1 MTPYR
6 FTTKGNV
13 TGIHLF
19 WSSMMHL
26 IMITLLLTLP
36 VYTGG
41 AHARARSFLEFV
53 VSLRGEGKSH
63 EKPASAQKSP
73 NIVVRDA
80 RRKDTNESIIP
91 KTPKAEEKK
100 SVEKDRVVK
109 EASPE
114 AETDKEPEREKPA
127 QEAPSILEP
136 PAVNPPA
143 SSPPSMKDEQKVIE
157 PEEKPAQMV
166 EEITENKKPPAEE
179 RKEERI
185 VRNVKEEESPEPTP
199 VAESPNPPLMLKE
212 GLKEEARLS
221 RPPELESPEK
231 TLKES
236 VLASKAIPESH
247 SNKAELPSISEPKPV
262 ERSQERSAGETPS
275 PAAAPTTP
283 PPPPQAETTGKMAAP
298 SIKAE
303 ADRGG
308 DGIKATGNNN
318 RKVETMP
325 PIQKMT
331 ANEKK
336 EPAIGIPLAEALLS
350 RNIKIEVISGNA
362 EMPVIVT
369 QIFKRSHPMD
379 RVRRGEKQREVDA
392 TQKTEDGD
400 KGGNIRP
407 KIIFAVANADKGIY
421 TVTVRNKGEK
431 TDSSDIIFTLY
442 EKGKRERIKKYD
454 AVSLSS
460 EEVVKF
466 KFLLPEGVFWDDG
479 DRFSGSIE
487 DSDSVTKFNSD
498 SGLTWREEKED

>member
-1 MTPYR
+1 M
-6 FTTKGNV
+6 
-13 TGIHLF
+13 GIHFF
-19 WSSMMHL
+19 WSSVMHL
-26 IMITLLLTLP
+26 IMLALLLTLP

-41 AHARARSFLEFV
+41 THARARSFLEFV
-53 VSLRGEGKSH
+53 VSLRGEGKSP
-63 EKPASAQKSP
+63 EKPASAQKRS

-91 KTPKAEEKK
+91 KTPKAEVKK
-100 SVEKDRVVK
+100 SVEKDRAEK

-114 AETDKEPEREKPA
+114 AGKDKEEPEREKPA

-136 PAVNPPA
+136 PVVNPPA
-143 SSPPSMKDEQKVIE
+143 SSPPSQVAEQKVIE

-166 EEITENKKPPAEE
+166 EEKAEDKKPPAEE
-179 RKEERI
+179 RKEEKI
-185 VRNVKEEESPEPTP
+185 VRNVKEEESPKPTP
-199 VAESPNPPLMLKE
+199 VAESPNPPLMLKK
-212 GLKEEARLS
+212 GLKEETAQA
-221 RPPELESPEK
+221 RPPELESPGK

-236 VLASKAIPESH
+236 VLASKAVPESH
-247 SNKAELPSISEPKPV
+247 SKGAELPSTSEPKPI
-262 ERSQERSAGETPS
+262 ERSEEISAAKIPS
-275 PAAAPTTP
+275 PGNASMAPP
-283 PPPPQAETTGKMAAP
+283 SSVQAETTGKMDAP
-298 SIKAE
+298 PIKA
-303 ADRGG
+303 DHGG
-308 DGIKATGNNN
+308 EGVKAPGNDN
-318 RKVETMP
+318 KKAETMP
-325 PIQKMT
+325 LIQKIV

-336 EPAIGIPLAEALLS
+336 EPAVGIPLAEALLP

-362 EMPVIVT
+362 GMPVIVA

-379 RVRRGEKQREVDA
+379 RVRREKQKEVDA

-400 KGGNIRP
+400 QEGKVRP
-407 KIIFAVANADKGIY
+407 KIIFTVANADKGIY
-421 TVTVRNKGEK
+421 TVTIRNKGEK
-431 TDSSDIIFTLY
+431 TDSSNIIFTLY

-454 AVSLSS
+454 AVRLSS